1 MKRIGIGV
9 KQYESIFVNG
19 CVQQALFIYKM
30 LNNIEGIECD
40 FVTVEPEYTVFDKLI
55 PTEVIC
61 LTEETIKN
69 YDIIAPLSL
78 TINIETTP
86 WVIDWMKKLHIK
98 YVDILCGNLY
108 ILLQEEFVFDIHHIM
123 KNYRNEA
130 IDEVWVLEMYAY
142 AKEYLQLVYNK
153 PVRVLNY
160 VWDPDIIRKYL
171 TTKQIQIRQRP
182 DNSKINIC
190 VYEANMSLHKN
201 AYIPLLM
208 AEKFFQLN
216 PDKLNKVYI
225 FCKELSRMRNNGFYE
240 KLDIVKKGKI
250 EFHCRM
256 IMPET
261 LQAIQNSNPF
271 KNVVLSHTHLNNLN
285 FLHLEILYMG
295 VPIVH
300 NCEPFQNGF
309 YFDTYNMDCGIDLLE
324 KARLTNVSQ
333 LDNID
338 ILSTFSS
345 KNVSIQKNWEQNI
358 KRILD

>member
-1 MKRIGIGV
+1 
-9 KQYESIFVNG
+9 
-19 CVQQALFIYKM
+19 
-30 LNNIEGIECD
+30 
-40 FVTVEPEYTVFDKLI
+40 
-55 PTEVIC
+55 
-61 LTEETIKN
+61 
-69 YDIIAPLSL
+69 
-78 TINIETTP
+78 
-86 WVIDWMKKLHIK
+86 
-98 YVDILCGNLY
+98 
-108 ILLQEEFVFDIHHIM
+108 
-123 KNYRNEA
+123 
-130 IDEVWVLEMYAY
+130 
-142 AKEYLQLVYNK
+142 
-153 PVRVLNY
+153 
-160 VWDPDIIRKYL
+160 
-171 TTKQIQIRQRP
+171 
-182 DNSKINIC
+182 
-190 VYEANMSLHKN
+190 
-201 AYIPLLM
+201 M